1 MSTIYV
7 ESGEYTVA
15 QLQRFI
21 DLLEDE
27 EAASMGGDRICKKC
41 DGELVVNLGSGR
53 LICNTCGS

>member
-27 EAASMGGDRICKKC
+27 DSARKGGERICRNC
-41 DGELVVNLGSGR
+41 EGELVAVGVGVYV
-53 LICNTCGS
+53 CNECGK

>member
-27 EAASMGGDRICKKC
+27 EAVRAGGERICQRC
-41 DGELVVNLGSGR
+41 EGELVAVGVGVYV
-53 LICNTCGS
+53 CNECGK